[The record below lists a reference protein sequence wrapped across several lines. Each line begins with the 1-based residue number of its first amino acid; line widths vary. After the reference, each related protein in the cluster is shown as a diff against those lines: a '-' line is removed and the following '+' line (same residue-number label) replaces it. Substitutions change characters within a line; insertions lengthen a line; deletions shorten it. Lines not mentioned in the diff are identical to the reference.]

1 MMVTASH
8 DAPALAGSAQPYTEV
23 LPLHQRMRSQLSAL
37 RTHCQQAGIEPPV
50 DQADVLTPAEL
61 LAVLQ
66 AVPAA
71 GAADT
76 VVSVAQLCHHL
87 WPSDYTVSFMQRQH
101 IGCVQGQRL
110 SPQRPCEPH

>member
-1 MMVTASH
+1 MVSASH

-66 AVPAA
+66 AAPAA

-76 VVSVAQLCHHL
+76 WLHSCVIICGLQITLLVSCSAN
-87 WPSDYTVSFMQRQH
+87 T
-101 IGCVQGQRL
+101 
-110 SPQRPCEPH
+110 